1 MNILT
6 IDTGT
11 TNTRIS
17 LWRDASVIA
26 QAHSEVGVRDTAITG
41 SRLALQQAVRDAIAS
56 ALSQA
61 GMIPHQVDLA
71 LASGMITS
79 NLGLHELPHV
89 PVPAGLNELA
99 QRMACVTLP
108 DVFCQPIWFV
118 PGVRNAVPDIGLHN
132 CEAMD
137 MMRGEEVEVM
147 GALARLELNGPALL
161 MLPGSHSKFVSI
173 DDKNRITGC
182 VTTLAGELL
191 HILTHNTILTKS
203 LDAAFASEINPGM
216 LLAGAASSQ
225 KLGLGRA
232 CFNVRILEQFTHV
245 ERNDRANFLLGAVL
259 GGDLLTLKNSSAIH
273 MWPDMPVVI
282 AGKPVLKEALALLLK
297 NDDFFS
303 GTITMLTDEQQAQL
317 AGFGAIAVAVAR
329 GLITADACAG

>member
-1 MNILT
+1 MMNILT

-26 QAHSEVGVRDTAITG
+26 HAHTPVGVRDTAITG
-41 SRLALQQAVRDAIAS
+41 SRLALQQAVRDGIA
-56 ALSQA
+56 ATL
-61 GMIPHQVDLA
+61 MQVRMMPDQVNLV

-79 NLGLHELPHV
+79 NVGLYELPHV

-99 QRMACVTLP
+99 QAMACVMMP
-108 DVFCQPIWFV
+108 EVFSQPIWFV
-118 PGVRNAVPDIGLHN
+118 PGVRNAVDAIGLHN

-147 GALARLELNGPALL
+147 GALARLELHGPALL
-161 MLPGSHSKFVSI
+161 MLPGSHSKFVSV
-173 DDKNRITGC
+173 DAKNRITGC

-203 LDAAFASEINPGM
+203 LDGEFASEINPGM
-216 LLAGAASSQ
+216 LLAGAAASR

-245 ERNDRANFLLGAVL
+245 GRNDRANFLLGAVL
-259 GGDLLTLKNSSAIH
+259 AGDLLTLKNSSAIQ
-273 MWPDMPVVI
+273 MRPDMPVLI
-282 AGKPVLKEALALLLK
+282 AGKPVLKEALALLVK
-297 NDDFFS
+297 QDNFFS
-303 GTITMLTDEQQAQL
+303 GTITMLSDEQQAQL
-317 AGFGAIAVAVAR
+317 AGFGAIAVAAAR
-329 GLITADACAG
+329 GLSAAAD